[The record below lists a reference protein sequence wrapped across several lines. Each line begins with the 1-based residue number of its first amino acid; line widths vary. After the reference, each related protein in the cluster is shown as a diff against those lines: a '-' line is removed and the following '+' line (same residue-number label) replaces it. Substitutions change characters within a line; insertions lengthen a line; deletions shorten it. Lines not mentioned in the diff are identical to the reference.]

1 MGGIKAVVLWAFLLG
16 TVRCGD
22 YSDVFTCTAN
32 PTNIK
37 FTLKSYRNQT
47 GHWKAEVS
55 KKSLQPGLMFMLVLN
70 NETPQ
75 NG

>member
-1 MGGIKAVVLWAFLLG
+1 LLQQVALNLGDMKAVILWAFLLG

-22 YSDVFTCTAN
+22 FSDVFQCAAN

-47 GHWKAEVS
+47 GYWTAQVS
-55 KKSLQPGLMFMLVLN
+55 KHIYNLA
-70 NETPQ
+70 
-75 NG
+75 